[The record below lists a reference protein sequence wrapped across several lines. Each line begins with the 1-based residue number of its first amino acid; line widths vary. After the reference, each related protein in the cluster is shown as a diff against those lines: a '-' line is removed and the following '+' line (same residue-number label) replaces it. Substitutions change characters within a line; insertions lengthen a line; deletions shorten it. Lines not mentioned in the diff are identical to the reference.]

1 MGVDGRD
8 GECGERQEGRGGHRS
23 GQWGLPERE
32 MGAHVAIRGSLRLI
46 CEVDSPRL
54 L

>member
-1 MGVDGRD
+1 MGGDGRD
-8 GECGERQEGRGGHRS
+8 GECGEGQEGGGGHRS

-32 MGAHVAIRGSLRLI
+32 MGEHVAIGGSLRLI
-46 CEVDSPRL
+46 YEVDSPRL